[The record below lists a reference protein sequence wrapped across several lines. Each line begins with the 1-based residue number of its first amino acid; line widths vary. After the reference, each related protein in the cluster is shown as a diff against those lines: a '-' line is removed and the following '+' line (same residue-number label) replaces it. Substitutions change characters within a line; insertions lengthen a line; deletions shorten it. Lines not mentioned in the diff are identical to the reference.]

1 MNVKA
6 LCIHMERHYLGHGS
20 PPPPT
25 PHCSYPPLCSAICML
40 IQINSYKNECKILLH
55 PHGTSLSWPWF
66 PPHPTPLGPST
77 INSYLNE
84 CKSPL
89 HPHGTSLS
97 WPWFPPQ
104 PPPPHP
110 TPLGPSTI
118 NSYLNECKSP
128 LHPHG
133 TSLSW
138 PWFPPP
144 PTPHCSYP
152 QLCSAICC

>member
-1 MNVKA
+1 MV
-6 LCIHMERHYLGHGS
+6 
-20 PPPPT
+20 PPT
-25 PHCSYPPLCSAICML
+25 PHPTLLLPSTLFSHLLL
-40 IQINSYKNECKILLH
+40 IQINSYKNERKILLH

-97 WPWFPPQ
+97 WPWFPPT
-104 PPPPHP
+104 PHP
-110 TPLGPSTI
+110 TLLLPSTLFSHLLLIQI
-118 NSYLNECKSP
+118 NTHKNECKIL

-133 TSLSW
+133 TLLSW

-144 PTPHCSYP
+144 PHPPLLLPSTLFSP
-152 QLCSAICC
+152 LI